1 VSVCVRDRQTVHMN
15 DHRPMMTRI
24 SEEERREKE
33 REWEREGDRDRSSR
47 HALLSSCPLFTCGS
61 LSLSLSLSL

>member
-1 VSVCVRDRQTVHMN
+1 
-15 DHRPMMTRI
+15 MTRI